1 MDINQNY
8 STRYIYFIR
17 KWEIVIS
24 MKKRLLTMH
33 FSQPY
38 CNYLNTIKNLFSYRN
53 KIWNCRKML
62 KDIQNTFC
70 AFRINGMM
78 ILNIKVE
85 IVIIKRKNYFH
96 LLELVD

>member
-1 MDINQNY
+1 
-8 STRYIYFIR
+8 
-17 KWEIVIS
+17 
-24 MKKRLLTMH
+24 MH
-33 FSQPY
+33 FSQLY

-62 KDIQNTFC
+62 RDIQNIFC

-78 ILNIKVE
+78 ILNIKAE
-85 IVIIKRKNYFH
+85 IVSIKRKNYFH